1 MVFGLEGEYGVSKNF
16 GVTAA
21 LLYSMQGVKQ
31 EYSESINEYGIN
43 ISAGAKETY
52 KLDYLNIPI
61 MAQYYLVKGLAIK
74 AGIQPGFCVSKK
86 YDGEGNITIAG
97 QTIFSDQ
104 EKGKIED
111 AVNAFQFAIPVGLS
125 YEYKN
130 FVLDAR
136 YNIFLSKAFKDNDV
150 NKLVGVAD
158 SRHSVFSITLGYKIP
173 LN

>member
-1 MVFGLEGEYGVSKNF
+1 MDD
-16 GVTAA
+16 
-21 LLYSMQGVKQ
+21 
-31 EYSESINEYGIN
+31 GIK
-43 ISAGAKETY
+43 S
-52 KLDYLNIPI
+52 
-61 MAQYYLVKGLAIK
+61 
-74 AGIQPGFCVSKK
+74 
-86 YDGEGNITIAG
+86 
-97 QTIFSDQ
+97 
-104 EKGKIED
+104 
-111 AVNAFQFAIPVGLS
+111 FQFAIPVGAS

>member
-1 MVFGLEGEYGVSKNF
+1 M
-16 GVTAA
+16 
-21 LLYSMQGVKQ
+21 
-31 EYSESINEYGIN
+31 
-43 ISAGAKETY
+43 
-52 KLDYLNIPI
+52 
-61 MAQYYLVKGLAIK
+61 
-74 AGIQPGFCVSKK
+74 
-86 YDGEGNITIAG
+86 TIAG